1 MLESVFT
8 PFTLKGKVVK
18 NRFTVPA
25 MVTNYCNEDGTATEK
40 YLAYHEERAR
50 GGWGLIITED
60 YAVDPLGRGFKNVA
74 GLWNDDQ
81 IEGHKEL
88 PKRVKA
94 HGTTI
99 LAQIYHC
106 GRQTNAGVI
115 GPDAIPVAPSAIKCP
130 FSTST
135 PRELT
140 IPEIGVIISQFADT
154 AHRARQCGFDG
165 VEIHGGHGY
174 LIAGFMS
181 PYANKRVDDYGGN
194 VANRARFPREI
205 AQAIREKCGD
215 DFIIGFRISADEFI
229 EGGRTIEDTK
239 VIVSMLEEAGID
251 LVHISAG
258 TYVSADRIIPPYQVR
273 HGWITDFA
281 AAVKKNVD
289 IPVITVGRINDPFV
303 ANNAVKDGKADF
315 VAMGRASLIDPHLPN
330 KAKAGNYGEIR
341 NCIACNYGC
350 IGILF
355 SDNPIK
361 CVLNPELGAEH
372 SGALPKAD
380 VAKKIAVVGAGPAGL
395 EAAIYA
401 ARCGHKVEVF
411 EKLERAGGQL
421 YLAAIPPGK
430 GEISAFINWQVG
442 ELARLGVPIHYNTAV
457 GANTLEGK
465 DFEEVIVATGAVPIT
480 LPTLD
485 VDFPHVVFANDV
497 LAGTVDVGASAI
509 VIGGGEVGAET
520 AVHLGVHLRDVTLVE
535 MGPAIAPEK
544 PLAPRWHL
552 LKELEARNVKM
563 LTNTTVKEIKEDV
576 VVVIKK
582 DGVECTI
589 AADTVVLATGSLSL
603 CGLVE
608 VLTAKGLQVKTIG
621 DASKVSNILNATTTG
636 YKVALE
642 IK

>member
-1 MLESVFT
+1 MLESTFS

-25 MVTNYCNEDGTATEK
+25 MVTNYCNEDGTATER
-40 YLAYHEERAR
+40 YLTYHEERAR

-81 IEGHKEL
+81 IESHKEL

-94 HGTTI
+94 HGATI
-99 LAQIYHC
+99 IAQIYHA

-115 GPDAIPVAPSAIKCP
+115 GPDATPVAPSAIQCP

-135 PRELT
+135 PHALT
-140 IPEIGVIISQFADT
+140 IPEIQVIVSQFADT
-154 AHRARQCGFDG
+154 AYRAKQCGFDG

-174 LIAGFMS
+174 LVAGFMS
-181 PYANKRVDDYGGN
+181 PYANKRVDEYGGN
-194 VANRARFPREI
+194 IINRTKFPREI
-205 AQAIREKCGD
+205 IQAIREKCGD
-215 DFIIGFRISADEFI
+215 DFVIGFRISADEFI

-251 LVHISAG
+251 LVHVSAG
-258 TYVSADRIIPPYQVR
+258 TYVSADRIVPPYQVP

-281 AAVKKNVD
+281 AQVRKTVD

-315 VAMGRASLIDPHLPN
+315 VAMGRASLIDPQLPN
-330 KAKAGNYGEIR
+330 KAEAGRYDEIR
-341 NCIACNYGC
+341 NCIACNHGC

-361 CVLNPELGAEH
+361 CVLNPELGQEGK
-372 SGALPKAD
+372 GAIPQAD
-380 VAKKIAVVGAGPAGL
+380 VAKKIAIVGAGPAGL

-401 ARCGHKVEVF
+401 AKRGHQVEVF
-411 EKLERAGGQL
+411 EKTEKAGGQL

-442 ELARLGVPIHYNTAV
+442 ELARLEIPIHYETEMDSEM
-457 GANTLEGK
+457 LKGK
-465 DFEEVIVATGAVPIT
+465 GFDEVIIATGAKPTT
-480 LPTLD
+480 LPIPG
-485 VDFPHVVFANDV
+485 VDLPHVVQANDV
-497 LAGTVDVGASAI
+497 LAGTVAVGASAV
-509 VIGGGEVGAET
+509 VIGGGQVGSET
-520 AVHLGVHLRDVTLVE
+520 AAHLGVHLRGVTLVE
-535 MGPAIAPEK
+535 MGPAIAPEE

-552 LKELEARNVKM
+552 LKELEGRNVTM
-563 LTNTTVKEIKEDV
+563 LTGTTVKEIKEGAV
-576 VVVIKK
+576 VVESG
-582 DGVECTI
+582 GVKSEI
-589 AADTVVLATGSLSL
+589 LADTVVLATGSKSVNDLATL
-603 CGLVE
+603 EMNAHV
-608 VLTAKGLQVKTIG
+608 IG
-621 DASKVSNILNATTTG
+621 DAKEVSHVLHATETG
-636 YKVALE
+636 YQIALN
-642 IK
+642 I